1 MEAEAA
7 ALAPA
12 LAQLT
17 RASNA
22 TISVVCSDAL
32 QRMDHDQDRAVEA
45 RAAGSQE
52 EAQVE
57 CERLLGEGVWIK
69 RLLVQQAERHL
80 NGQLGAGR
88 RQALRLASVLTGAQR
103 TWRRATWT

>member
-1 MEAEAA
+1 MRAVFSCTSQHAEQELHAEALVGKA
-7 ALAPA
+7 RDRRLV
-12 LAQLT
+12 QEG
-17 RASNA
+17 
-22 TISVVCSDAL
+22 CSG
-32 QRMDHDQDRAVEA
+32 VEA

>member
-7 ALAPA
+7 ALSPA
-12 LAQLT
+12 LAELT

-45 RAAGSQE
+45 RRPGGPATSCGLGTARLTSRQR
-52 EAQVE
+52 
-57 CERLLGEGVWIK
+57 ER
-69 RLLVQQAERHL
+69 
-80 NGQLGAGR
+80 GR
-88 RQALRLASVLTGAQR
+88 
-103 TWRRATWT
+103 